1 MFCYALNSILY
12 YFDIEVIFLS
22 TFSGLSILTWIFLYI
37 SSFVFKFCIYHR
49 LPLYY
54 ILTIDIINYY
64 DYLIGL
70 PISDKRLFVLDIIIN
85 GIKVKYAQLEDIT
98 YVANMCKADYL
109 KGNIPTEQHL
119 AMYVHETLDDP
130 DGCEGLVFNRW
141 IADMKWLGIAIP

>member
-1 MFCYALNSILY
+1 MLIEESLKMVENGVGKVLYKIELLLIKVIPFIIMFCYALNNILY

-70 PISDKRLFVLDIIIN
+70 PISDKRLFILDIIII
-85 GIKVKYAQLEDIT
+85 GIFLLFIVYFKFKQH
-98 YVANMCKADYL
+98 
-109 KGNIPTEQHL
+109 EQR
-119 AMYVHETLDDP
+119 TS
-130 DGCEGLVFNRW
+130 
-141 IADMKWLGIAIP
+141 

>member
-1 MFCYALNSILY
+1 MLIEESLKMVENGVGKVLYKIELLLIKVIPFIIMFCYVLNSILY

-70 PISDKRLFVLDIIIN
+70 PISDKRLFVLDIIII
-85 GIKVKYAQLEDIT
+85 GIFLLFIVYFKFK
-98 YVANMCKADYL
+98 
-109 KGNIPTEQHL
+109 QH
-119 AMYVHETLDDP
+119 E
-130 DGCEGLVFNRW
+130 
-141 IADMKWLGIAIP
+141 

>member
-1 MFCYALNSILY
+1 MLIEESLKMVENGVGKVLYKIELLLIKVIPFIIMFCYALNNILY

-22 TFSGLSILTWIFLYI
+22 TFSGISILTWIFLYI

-70 PISDKRLFVLDIIIN
+70 PISDKRLFVLDIIII
-85 GIKVKYAQLEDIT
+85 GIFLLFIVYFKFKQH
-98 YVANMCKADYL
+98 
-109 KGNIPTEQHL
+109 EQR
-119 AMYVHETLDDP
+119 TS
-130 DGCEGLVFNRW
+130 
-141 IADMKWLGIAIP
+141 

>member
-22 TFSGLSILTWIFLYI
+22 TFSGISILTWIFLYI
-37 SSFVFKFCIYHR
+37 SSFVFKSCIYHR

-70 PISDKRLFVLDIIIN
+70 PISDKRLFILDIIII
-85 GIKVKYAQLEDIT
+85 GIFLLFIVYFKFKQH
-98 YVANMCKADYL
+98 
-109 KGNIPTEQHL
+109 EQK
-119 AMYVHETLDDP
+119 TS
-130 DGCEGLVFNRW
+130 
-141 IADMKWLGIAIP
+141 

>member
-1 MFCYALNSILY
+1 MLIEESLKMVENGVGKVLYKIELLLIKVIPFIIMFCYALNSILY

-70 PISDKRLFVLDIIIN
+70 PISDKRLFILDIIII
-85 GIKVKYAQLEDIT
+85 GIFLLFIVYFKFKQH
-98 YVANMCKADYL
+98 
-109 KGNIPTEQHL
+109 EQR
-119 AMYVHETLDDP
+119 TS
-130 DGCEGLVFNRW
+130 
-141 IADMKWLGIAIP
+141 

>member
-1 MFCYALNSILY
+1 MLIEESLKMVENGVGKALYKIELFLIKVIPFIIMFCYALNNILY

-70 PISDKRLFVLDIIIN
+70 PISNKRLFVLDIIII
-85 GIKVKYAQLEDIT
+85 GIFLLFIVYFKFKQH
-98 YVANMCKADYL
+98 
-109 KGNIPTEQHL
+109 EQR
-119 AMYVHETLDDP
+119 TS
-130 DGCEGLVFNRW
+130 
-141 IADMKWLGIAIP
+141 

>member
-1 MFCYALNSILY
+1 MLIEESLKMVENGVGKVLYKIELLLIKVIPFIIMFCYALNNILY

-70 PISDKRLFVLDIIIN
+70 PISDKRLFVLDIIII
-85 GIKVKYAQLEDIT
+85 GIFLLFIVYFKFKQH
-98 YVANMCKADYL
+98 
-109 KGNIPTEQHL
+109 EQR
-119 AMYVHETLDDP
+119 TS
-130 DGCEGLVFNRW
+130 
-141 IADMKWLGIAIP
+141 

>member
-1 MFCYALNSILY
+1 MLIEESLKMVENGVGKALSKIELLLIKVIPFIIMFCYALNNILY

-70 PISDKRLFVLDIIIN
+70 PISDKRLFILDIIII
-85 GIKVKYAQLEDIT
+85 GIFLLFIVYFKFKQH
-98 YVANMCKADYL
+98 
-109 KGNIPTEQHL
+109 EQR
-119 AMYVHETLDDP
+119 TS
-130 DGCEGLVFNRW
+130 
-141 IADMKWLGIAIP
+141 